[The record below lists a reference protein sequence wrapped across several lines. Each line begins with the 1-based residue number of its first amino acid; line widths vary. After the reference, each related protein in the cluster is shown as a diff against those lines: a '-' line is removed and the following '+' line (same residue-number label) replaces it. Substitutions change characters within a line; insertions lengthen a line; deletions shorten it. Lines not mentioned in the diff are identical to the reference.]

1 MKIVKPQKFIIHL
14 LLTSL
19 CLLASQPTLAI
30 DPRTAATEQ
39 DKQKLEKVQ
48 FCRKVHNFAL
58 EVAYGMKRGV
68 KANTIIDDF
77 GGLNTADP
85 VAVSVVYFVYSY
97 RSMKMS
103 AGRIAT
109 AARTKCEN
117 NGF

>member
-1 MKIVKPQKFIIHL
+1 MQILKLQKLMLHL

-19 CLLASQPTLAI
+19 CLLASQASLAI
-30 DPRTAATEQ
+30 NPRYAATEQ
-39 DKQKLEKVQ
+39 DKQQLAKDK
-48 FCRKVHNFAL
+48 FCRKVRNFAL

-68 KANTIIDDF
+68 KADTIIDDF

-85 VAVSVVYFVYSY
+85 VAVGVVYFVYSY
-97 RSMKMS
+97 RNMHMS

-109 AARTKCEN
+109 AAETKCKN

>member
-1 MKIVKPQKFIIHL
+1 MRIMKL
-14 LLTSL
+14 LKMLPHVLLAGL
-19 CLLASQPTLAI
+19 CLTASQATLAVN
-30 DPRTAATEQ
+30 PHVATTTQ
-39 DKQKLEKVQ
+39 DKQQLEKDK

-68 KANTIIDDF
+68 KADTIIDDF
-77 GGLNTADP
+77 GGINSADP
-85 VAVSVVYFVYSY
+85 VAVSVVYFVYGY
-97 RSMKMS
+97 RGMKMS